1 MKLKEIEMDEYKVGA
16 VVVITEY
23 SPSRFYKQGLKAL
36 LVEEDKDGDWWAN
49 FRGQGNA
56 EGSWNDEDDGIWC
69 IGRPVSHFKLV

>member
-16 VVVITEY
+16 VVVITEE
-23 SPSRFYKQGLKAL
+23 SPSEFYKQGLKAL

-56 EGSWNDEDDGIWC
+56 EGSWNDEGNGIWC
-69 IGRPVSHFKLV
+69 IGRPVRHFKLA

>member
-16 VVVITEY
+16 VVVITEE
-23 SPSRFYKQGLKAL
+23 SPGEFYKQGLKAL
-36 LVEEDKDGDWWAN
+36 LVGKDKDGDWWAN

-56 EGSWNDEDDGIWC
+56 EGSWDDEGDGIWC

>member
-16 VVVITEY
+16 VVVITKE
-23 SPSRFYKQGLKAL
+23 SRSEFYKQGLKAR